1 MVSVRVRPL
10 GGAGMGSKRVE
21 LFAAIR
27 FDWQRNRMSVRSLAR
42 KYDVHRRT
50 VRQAIASPLPPER
63 KVPVRA
69 APVREA
75 VTGWIDEMLCEDLT
89 APGKQRHTA
98 KRIFERLVDEHDAR
112 VSYSTVS
119 KYVHRRRPEII
130 ADQRRAEVAGVA
142 GFVPQAKEPGAEAEV
157 DFADVFV
164 ELAGRLARCYLFGF
178 RLSYSGRGCH
188 RVYASCAQ
196 EAFLEGHVTAFEAT
210 GGVPW
215 RHIRYDNLS
224 PAVAKVLRGRNRA
237 ETARWLAFR
246 SWYGFEA
253 FYCEP
258 GPDGA
263 HEKGGVEGDLG
274 RFRRRWLVPVPK
286 VASLAELNAMLAEA
300 DVAEDGRRIAYR
312 AATVGEDFAAEQR
325 LLRSLPGE
333 RFDTAGVLW
342 PRVDRYARISVGKCR
357 YSVPARLIDSRVR
370 VALSANELHIFD
382 GTRLVAVHPRLTA
395 AGAEHLELDHYL
407 EILVRKPGALAGST
421 ALAQARTAGV
431 FTSVHDAFWAA
442 ARARHGDAAGTRALI
457 EVLLLHRRMPPAQ
470 VIAGIQAA
478 LTAGSCSADVVAVE
492 ARKHAAALSGGD
504 SQAAWPALARPA
516 RSRAAVVTLP
526 RRAAALPPDGRPAP
540 SVAAYDQLLAPPAGE
555 GGA

>member
-1 MVSVRVRPL
+1 
-10 GGAGMGSKRVE
+10 MGSKRVE

-27 FDWQRNRMSVRSLAR
+27 FDWQRNQMAIRALAR

-75 VTGWIDEMLCEDLT
+75 VTGWIDEMLAGDLD
-89 APGKQRHTA
+89 APRKQRHTA
-98 KRIFERLVDEHDAR
+98 KRIFERLRDERDAR
-112 VSYSTVS
+112 VSYSTVA
-119 KYVHRRRPEII
+119 KYVHRRRAEII
-130 ADQRRAEVAGVA
+130 AARARAGAASVA

-157 DFADVFV
+157 DFGDVTV
-164 ELAGRLARCYLFGF
+164 ELAGRAARCYLFAF
-178 RLSYSGRGCH
+178 RLSCPGKGCH
-188 RVYASCAQ
+188 RVYASQAQ
-196 EAFLEGHVTAFEAT
+196 EAFLEGHVTAFEDM

-224 PAVAKVLRGRNRA
+224 AAVAKVLRGRSRA

-258 GPDGA
+258 GEAGA

-286 VASLAELNAMLAEA
+286 VASLAGLNAVLAEA
-300 DVAEDGRRIAYR
+300 GAAEDGRRIAYR
-312 AATVGEDFAAEQR
+312 AATAGDDFAAGQR
-325 LLRSLPGE
+325 FLRPLPGE
-333 RFDTAGVLW
+333 PFDTAATLW
-342 PRVDRYARISVGKCR
+342 PRVDRYARVSIGKCR
-357 YSVPARLIDSRVR
+357 YPVPAYLIDSRAR
-370 VALSANELHIFD
+370 VVLSANELRVFD
-382 GTRLVAVHPRLTA
+382 GAKLVAAHPRLTA

-407 EILVRKPGALAGST
+407 EILARKPGALAGSA
-421 ALAQARTAGV
+421 ALAQARATGV

-442 ARARHGDAAGTRALI
+442 ARARHGDGAGTRALI
-457 EVLLLHRRMPPAQ
+457 EVLLLHRRMPPWQ
-470 VIAGIQAA
+470 VIAGMQAA
-478 LTAGSCSADVVAVE
+478 LAAGSCPADVVAVE
-492 ARKHAAALSGGD
+492 ARKHPATAPGD
-504 SQAAWPALARPA
+504 GEAAWQALARPR

-526 RRAAALPPDGRPAP
+526 RRQDALPPGQRPAP
-540 SVAAYDQLLAPPAGE
+540 SVAAYDQLLSAPPASR